1 MNVIARF
8 YMDEIIGDISF
19 YQPERGANVEITVDL
34 QNLDR
39 FYPQSFSWSIREYPV
54 PYGMF
59 DFFPCADL
67 GAVYAPIPCPAN
79 TSQNCVY
86 GNLGERLG
94 PILSTEINRTQTFS
108 DSVLDLYGPN
118 TPIGRSIVIERE
130 TVLACAN
137 IDYTGISLQTL
148 RAGFNSPA
156 LHGEVI
162 LRRQNGRPGMTF
174 SVEFYPGCD
183 GIDLGANLSWS
194 LNRGNCE
201 DVGPVS
207 VANNVHIYWPFKHH
221 FSALA

>member
-8 YMDEIIGDISF
+8 NMAELLGDISF

-34 QNLDR
+34 RNLDR
-39 FYPQSFSWSIREYPV
+39 FYPQGFNWSIREYPV
-54 PYGMF
+54 PYAMS
-59 DFFPCADL
+59 DYFPCADL
-67 GAVYAPIPCPAN
+67 GAVYVPIACPDN

-94 PILSTEINRTQTFS
+94 PIRSTENKAQTLS
-108 DSVLDLYGPN
+108 DNILDLYGPN

-130 TVLACAN
+130 TELACAN

-162 LRRQNGRPGMTF
+162 LRRQNGRSGMTF
-174 SVEFYPGCD
+174 YGEFYPGCD
-183 GIDLGANLSWS
+183 GIDLGTDLSWS
-194 LNRGNCE
+194 LNRGSCE
-201 DVGPVS
+201 DVGAVS
-207 VANNVHIYWPFKHH
+207 AYMCC
-221 FSALA
+221 